1 MKIVIPG
8 GSGQVGA
15 VLTKDFQSAGHEVV
29 ILGRGTESSLHG
41 VRHVHWDAQTLGAW
55 MLELDRADVVINLA
69 GRSVNCRYTPE
80 NRQLITDSRVQST
93 RVLGEA
99 IAAAKNPPRVW
110 LQASTATIYAH
121 RFDAPNDDTTGI
133 IGGNEANAPDT
144 WVFSINVAKAWEA
157 ALEAANTPDTRKVA
171 LRSAMVMDPFKA
183 GIFDTLLKFVRYGLG
198 GTMGDGRQYISW
210 MHDQDFTRAIQF
222 ILEDQ
227 NISGTINLASPNPLP
242 NAKFMQ
248 QLREIW
254 GIGFGL
260 NSALWMLEI
269 GTWLLQTET
278 ELVLKSRR
286 VVPSKL
292 LEAGFQFEFPEWQH
306 AALDLVKRWREIA
319 KVN

>member
-41 VRHVHWDAQTLGAW
+41 ARHVHWDARTLGAW
-55 MLELDRADVVINLA
+55 ALELDEADVVINLA

-80 NRQLITDSRVQST
+80 NRQLISDSRVQST
-93 RVLGEA
+93 RVVGEA

-121 RFDAPNDDTTGI
+121 RFDAPNDDATGI

-144 WVFSINVAKAWEA
+144 WIFSIGVAKAWEA

-171 LRSAMVMDPFKA
+171 LRSAMVMDPYKA

-198 GTMGDGRQYISW
+198 GTMGEGRQYISW
-210 MHDQDFTRAIQF
+210 IHDQDFTRAIQF
-222 ILEDQ
+222 ILEDE
-227 NISGTINLASPNPLP
+227 NISGTINIASPKPLP
-242 NAKFMQ
+242 NQDFMR
-248 QLREIW
+248 QLRETW

-260 NSALWMLEI
+260 NSAPWMLEI

-292 LEAGFQFEFPEWQH
+292 LEAGFQFEFPDWQS
-306 AALDLVKRWREIA
+306 AVGDLVKRWKEIA
-319 KVN
+319 TR

>member
-41 VRHVHWDAQTLGAW
+41 ARHVHWDARTLGAW
-55 MLELDRADVVINLA
+55 ALELDGADVVINLA

-80 NRQLITDSRVQST
+80 NRQLISDSRVQST
-93 RVLGEA
+93 RVVGEA

-121 RFDAPNDDTTGI
+121 RFDAPNDDATGI

-144 WVFSINVAKAWEA
+144 WIFSIGVAKAWEA

-171 LRSAMVMDPFKA
+171 LRSAMVMDPYKA

-198 GTMGDGRQYISW
+198 GTMGEGRQYISW
-210 MHDQDFTRAIQF
+210 IHDQDFTRAIQF
-222 ILEDQ
+222 ILEDE
-227 NISGTINLASPNPLP
+227 NISGTINIASPKPLP
-242 NAKFMQ
+242 NQDFMRH
-248 QLREIW
+248 LRETW

-260 NSALWMLEI
+260 NSAPWMLEI

-292 LEAGFQFEFPEWQH
+292 LEAGFQFEFPDWQS
-306 AALDLVKRWREIA
+306 AAGDLVKRWKEIA
-319 KVN
+319 TD

>member
-41 VRHVHWDAQTLGAW
+41 ARHVHWDARTLGAW
-55 MLELDRADVVINLA
+55 ALELDGADVVINLA

-93 RVLGEA
+93 RVVGEA

-121 RFDAPNDDTTGI
+121 RFDAPNDDATGI

-157 ALEAANTPDTRKVA
+157 ALKAANTPDTRKVA
-171 LRSAMVMDPFKA
+171 LRSAMVMDPYKA

-198 GTMGDGRQYISW
+198 GTMGEGRQYISW
-210 MHDQDFTRAIQF
+210 IHDQDFTRAIQF
-222 ILEDQ
+222 ILEDE
-227 NISGTINLASPNPLP
+227 NISGTINIASPKPLP
-242 NAKFMQ
+242 NQDFMR
-248 QLREIW
+248 QLRETW

-260 NSALWMLEI
+260 NSAPWMLEI

-292 LEAGFQFEFPEWQH
+292 LEAGFQFEFPDWQS
-306 AALDLVKRWREIA
+306 AVGDLVKRWKEIA
-319 KVN
+319 TR

>member
-29 ILGRGTESSLHG
+29 ILGRGTEASLHG
-41 VRHVHWDAQTLGAW
+41 ARHVHWDARTLGAW
-55 MLELDRADVVINLA
+55 ALELDGADVVINLA

-93 RVLGEA
+93 RVVGEA

-121 RFDAPNDDTTGI
+121 RFDAPNDDATGI

-144 WVFSINVAKAWEA
+144 WVFSIGVAKAWEA

-171 LRSAMVMDPFKA
+171 LRSAMVMDPYKA

-198 GTMGDGRQYISW
+198 GTMGEGRQYISW
-210 MHDQDFTRAIQF
+210 IHDQDFTRAIQF
-222 ILEDQ
+222 ILEDE
-227 NISGTINLASPNPLP
+227 NISGTINIASPKPLP
-242 NAKFMQ
+242 NQDFMR
-248 QLREIW
+248 QLRETW

-260 NSALWMLEI
+260 NSAPWMLEI

-292 LEAGFQFEFPEWQH
+292 LEAGFQFEFPEWQS
-306 AALDLVKRWREIA
+306 AAGDLVKRWKEIA
-319 KVN
+319 TR